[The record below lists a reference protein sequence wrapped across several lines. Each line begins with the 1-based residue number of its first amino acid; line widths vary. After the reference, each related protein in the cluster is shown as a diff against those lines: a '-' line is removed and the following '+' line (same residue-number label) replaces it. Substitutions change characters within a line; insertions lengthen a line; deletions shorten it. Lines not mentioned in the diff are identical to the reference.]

1 MKEAHRLVKEDGV
14 ILIVDYAFDEKTTK
28 FGRIG
33 IDFIERIAG
42 GEHYRNFKGYIEND
56 GLESL
61 VNTDKFD
68 LVKDNR
74 TAFNGV
80 TISTYQKK

>member
-1 MKEAHRLVKEDGV
+1 M
-14 ILIVDYAFDEKTTK
+14 
-28 FGRIG
+28 G
-33 IDFIERIAG
+33 IDLIERIAG

-61 VNTDKFD
+61 IKADKFK

-74 TAFNGV
+74 RTFNGV
-80 TISTYQKK
+80 TISTYQKI